1 MARLGIAVS
10 GGPRPAEIVNLLKLA
25 ERLGY
30 ESGWVAEGH
39 GGDQFAVLSAVT
51 ACTSTIKLGTAI
63 SSVYVRTPPTI
74 AMAAATLDDIS
85 GGRFILGLG
94 SSHKVQVEPEHGVQ
108 YGKSITRTRE
118 TVAFIRQLLDEGVA
132 KIDGDTIRI
141 ENFDLWFERSGRYMP
156 IYLAGLFPKM
166 VEATGEIADGIILTR
181 SILKTA
187 ASARE
192 SLRVGA
198 ERAGRDPSKI
208 AVTSLMPLAVSDDS
222 AEAFARMRPGLAFY
236 VGFFLRY
243 NRLIA
248 EHGFPDEVARIREAW
263 QRGNQREAIGMVTD
277 AMIDATGIAGT
288 PGECKEKIQA
298 YRESGIDLPILS
310 PFARGPAA
318 NATFEFAIRA
328 CAPD

>member
-51 ACTSTIKLGTAI
+51 ARTSTIKLGTAI

-181 SILKTA
+181 STLT
-187 ASARE
+187 
-192 SLRVGA
+192 
-198 ERAGRDPSKI
+198 
-208 AVTSLMPLAVSDDS
+208 VSYTHLTL
-222 AEAFARMRPGLAFY
+222 PTTPY
-236 VGFFLRY
+236 V
-243 NRLIA
+243 
-248 EHGFPDEVARIREAW
+248 
-263 QRGNQREAIGMVTD
+263 
-277 AMIDATGIAGT
+277 
-288 PGECKEKIQA
+288 
-298 YRESGIDLPILS
+298 
-310 PFARGPAA
+310 
-318 NATFEFAIRA
+318 
-328 CAPD
+328 